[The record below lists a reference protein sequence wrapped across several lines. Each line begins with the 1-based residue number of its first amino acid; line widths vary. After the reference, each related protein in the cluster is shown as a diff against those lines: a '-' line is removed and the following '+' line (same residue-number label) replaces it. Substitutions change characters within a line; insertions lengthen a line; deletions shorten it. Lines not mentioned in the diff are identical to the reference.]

1 MKLSPLASVVIPAHN
16 AGLFLEATLD
26 SVLQQTLA
34 DFELIVVDDGS
45 TDSTPE
51 LLRKQSDSR
60 LRVVRQPNQGPSAA
74 TNTGL
79 GLARGVYVGFLDH
92 DDLWEK
98 TKLARHVAFLED
110 HPEVDLTFSW
120 SRLVDESGR
129 RLALHT
135 RHWRGP
141 LSFQQMLMDFVIG
154 NTSAVVI
161 RRLAL
166 DGAGWFDPELSHYYD
181 MELFLR
187 VALLRPNNVHAIPE
201 ELTFYR
207 RHEGQMS
214 RDWRRMARD
223 WDRVLERMCAGAAQ
237 EVAAIQPQA
246 SANMCRYFACLAY
259 EQQEFLEAC
268 RLLRQG
274 LQHSPAS
281 FIADLRNWKAGA
293 ASLGALV
300 LPSAIRRR
308 LERLAGVRISKP
320 ATGGQ
325 TV

>member
-1 MKLSPLASVVIPAHN
+1 MKLSPLASVVIPAYN

-51 LLRKQSDSR
+51 LLRKHSDSR

-79 GLARGVYVGFLDH
+79 RLARGVYVGFLDH

-98 TKLARHVAFLED
+98 SKLARHVAFLEE

-154 NTSAVVI
+154 NTSAVVM
-161 RRLAL
+161 RRSAL
-166 DGAGWFDPELSHYYD
+166 DHVGWFDPELSRYYD
-181 MELFLR
+181 MDLFLR

-207 RHEGQMS
+207 RHAGQMS

-223 WDRVLERMCAGAAQ
+223 WDQLLERMCARAAQ

-246 SANMCRYFACLAY
+246 SANMYRYFACLAY
-259 EQQEFLEAC
+259 ERQEFLEAC

-274 LQHSPAS
+274 LHNSPAG
-281 FIADLRNWKAGA
+281 FFADLRNWKVGA
-293 ASLGALV
+293 ASLAGLV
-300 LPSAIRRR
+300 LPNAIRRR
-308 LERLAGVRISKP
+308 LEWLAGVRISKP